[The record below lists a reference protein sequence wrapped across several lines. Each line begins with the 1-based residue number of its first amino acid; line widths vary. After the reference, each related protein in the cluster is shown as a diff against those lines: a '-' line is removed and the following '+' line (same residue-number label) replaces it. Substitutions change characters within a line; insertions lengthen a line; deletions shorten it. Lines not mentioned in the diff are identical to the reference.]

1 MIKRILVVV
10 GIFVVAGLI
19 AWRLSNNKEK
29 MKENAALTA
38 EKIAVY
44 SVEVDTAHTLTF
56 NGDFEGLGSFEP
68 SKEMNFLSEVA
79 GKVLTLSLKEGDR
92 VREGQTVATLD
103 NEMMQ
108 NDLSGANTALTKAQ
122 NDVAKLDAVVRGGG
136 ATGQQ
141 LVDARFGIEQAQ
153 NKIAGLNIYLR
164 KSEVKA
170 PMSGIVFKKLIEK
183 GSILGPGSP
192 IAVLVDIDKLKFVA
206 NVDEAQ
212 VITIKQGQSVRVH
225 AEVYPNKDFIGT
237 VKLIGVRAN
246 DAKQFPIEIEVANNT
261 ATPIRGGMSG
271 RAFFKRPNVKSAL
284 VVQRAAII
292 GSLQDAKVWVLDANN
307 TAHLKSIQVGEVR
320 DKYIEVRGGIGN
332 GERVVHSGQFNLQ
345 EGIKTTVN

>member
-10 GIFVVAGLI
+10 GILVVAGLI

-44 SVEVDTAHTLTF
+44 SVEVDTAHTITF

-68 SKEMNFLSEVA
+68 AKEMNFLSEVA
-79 GKVLTLSLKEGDR
+79 GKVLTLSFKEGDR

-103 NEMMQ
+103 NEAMQ
-108 NDLSGANTALTKAQ
+108 NDLTGANTALTKAQ

-141 LVDARFGIEQAQ
+141 LIDARFGIEQAQ

-170 PMSGIVFKKLIEK
+170 PMSGIVFKKLIDRK
-183 GSILGPGSP
+183 DLVFNRKQCFVLQICGQWF
-192 IAVLVDIDKLKFVA
+192 AV
-206 NVDEAQ
+206 
-212 VITIKQGQSVRVH
+212 
-225 AEVYPNKDFIGT
+225 
-237 VKLIGVRAN
+237 
-246 DAKQFPIEIEVANNT
+246 FPAAFQNHRIYGIE
-261 ATPIRGGMSG
+261 
-271 RAFFKRPNVKSAL
+271 
-284 VVQRAAII
+284 
-292 GSLQDAKVWVLDANN
+292 
-307 TAHLKSIQVGEVR
+307 
-320 DKYIEVRGGIGN
+320 
-332 GERVVHSGQFNLQ
+332 GQFLGVSLLA
-345 EGIKTTVN
+345 EFVGLL